1 MKHVPHKLSATLVTI
16 LGVTFSTAGV
26 AQVDQARAA
35 QYFREAAALCEREGG
50 RLWGRSLCGPMVF
63 ADFVT
68 KTMATNQPAPDE
80 PWPGGMGIA
89 NFATMWGGQRWS
101 MYGWRGVPPD
111 NERLRARLLMHEL
124 FHRIQRE
131 LGLQLNDSTNNHLDT
146 FDGRYWMQ
154 LEWRALAAALRASG
168 PARENAIRDALAFRA
183 RRHSLFASAAESER
197 VMEINEGLAQYTG
210 TVVANPVPAEAV
222 ADVVAQ
228 LEQAPSSPTFVR
240 TFPYPI
246 GAAYGVLLDAA
257 APGWPRRLKATE
269 SLARLLAAATGLEAA
284 IDADAA
290 AARYDAAALR
300 AAEVAR
306 AAEARKRLADLR
318 RRFVEGPVLVIP
330 KGGANSFTTNGMVPI
345 PGAGTIYPTF
355 RTSGDWGSLEGKEV
369 LVSTDGRTLTVP
381 APRETTGSTISGDGW
396 TLTIASGWTLR
407 PGSRPG
413 DLQLVKVP

>member
-1 MKHVPHKLSATLVTI
+1 MTNRLAVAFALALAQAPGSFAH
-16 LGVTFSTAGV
+16 
-26 AQVDQARAA
+26 AQVDRTRAA
-35 QYFREAAALCEREGG
+35 QYFEEAAAICEREGG

-68 KTMATNQPAPDE
+68 KTMATNQPAPDA

-89 NFATMWGGQRWS
+89 NFATLWGGQRWS
-101 MYGWRGVPPD
+101 MYAWRGIPAND
-111 NERLRARLLMHEL
+111 ERLRARLMMHEL
-124 FHRIQRE
+124 FHRIQRD

-146 FDGRYWMQ
+146 FDGRYWIQ

-168 PARENAIRDALAFRA
+168 AERRGAISDALAFRA
-183 RRHSLFASAAESER
+183 RRHALFPSGAESER

-210 TVVANPVPAEAV
+210 TVVANPVHADAV
-222 ADVVAQ
+222 ADAVTQ

-240 TFPYPI
+240 AFPYPI

-257 APGWPRRLKATE
+257 APGWPRSVKATDDLARLVSVAMGLKATP
-269 SLARLLAAATGLEAA
+269 
-284 IDADAA
+284 DVPAA
-290 AARYDAAALR
+290 AARYDAAGLH

-306 AAEARKRLADLR
+306 EAEAQKRLADLR
-318 RRFVEGPVLVIP
+318 RRFIEGPVLVVP

-355 RTSGDWGSLEGKEV
+355 RTSGDWGTLEGKEV

-381 APRETTGSTISGDGW
+381 APRETAGSTIAGDGW
-396 TLTIASGWTLR
+396 TLTIASGWALR
-407 PGSRPG
+407 PGNRRG
-413 DLQLVKVP
+413 DLQLVRAP